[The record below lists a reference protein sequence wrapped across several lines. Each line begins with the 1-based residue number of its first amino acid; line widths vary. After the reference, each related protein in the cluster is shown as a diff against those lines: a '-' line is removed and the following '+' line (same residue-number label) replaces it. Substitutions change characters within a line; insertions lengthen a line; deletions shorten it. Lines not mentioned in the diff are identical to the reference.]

1 MPCPWTSKILHF
13 NCIIHLS
20 QCFGAFFGC
29 RFSVKSAL
37 LDLMRQIAVAK
48 EDAWPKSC
56 IDAKVLCLL
65 HRKVIKLPFFNSY
78 KQALQFWLEEKSKS
92 VWKPHHHTKSL
103 YFDKDCTTKFAAG
116 LKSGHLKKK
125 HLIMIWSSSYWTI
138 TNYSLVDHFAKVL

>member
-1 MPCPWTSKILHF
+1 MDAQLALQFILKNQPLKKICNHQLALQSARVALNLKILHF
-13 NCIIHLS
+13 NCIIHRQS

-78 KQALQFWLEEKSKS
+78 KQALQFCQEEKSKS
-92 VWKPHHHTKSL
+92 VWKPHHHTQSL
-103 YFDKDCTTKFAAG
+103 YFGSFVIREFKE
-116 LKSGHLKKK
+116 
-125 HLIMIWSSSYWTI
+125 
-138 TNYSLVDHFAKVL
+138 

>member
-1 MPCPWTSKILHF
+1 MILFKILKLQEFWFEIQCVVLWNKSYSFLWINSLPCPWTSKILHF

-103 YFDKDCTTKFAAG
+103 YFD
-116 LKSGHLKKK
+116 
-125 HLIMIWSSSYWTI
+125 I
-138 TNYSLVDHFAKVL
+138 